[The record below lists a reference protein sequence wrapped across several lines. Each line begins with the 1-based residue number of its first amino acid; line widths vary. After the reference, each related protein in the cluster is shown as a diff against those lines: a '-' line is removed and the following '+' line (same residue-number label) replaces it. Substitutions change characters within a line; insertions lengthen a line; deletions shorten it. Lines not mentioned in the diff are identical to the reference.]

1 MSELKSIEWVIVGG
15 GIAGITAAE
24 ILTRN
29 GHQVVLIEKK
39 EELAGETSAV
49 FHEWM
54 HFGSLYTLFPGLN
67 RTLRYVLGGVDDL
80 IEYYSCFQ
88 NMNFVKSGKGIITNK
103 EGWFSNKKITFRFK
117 LKNRRLVLPW
127 IIGVSR
133 SSLLIKNIKEHD
145 WLRRKAGETS
155 IKITDY
161 IFKIPKIFL
170 EVITKKSDFYE
181 LETADHLM
189 NSRVIL
195 NDLLSSAIH
204 NGLVIKNNTELKAIQ
219 KLDDGY
225 SINITENG
233 LNKELKCNNLALA
246 SSKDIVNFIKA
257 NFSDS
262 YAPIVVAR
270 NIEEEKRS
278 FVNLDY
284 FPSTCINSIYKG
296 DGISMLGGISFK
308 TAEEC
313 KPYIEYIIEESKKI
327 NPNLEPIDSY
337 IGIKTELLFK
347 DQDRSYIYSIIQD
360 KDTGIWTLVPGKF
373 SLAFSMAVEFY
384 RKVAKKNPSKNLKQI
399 DDVNSFSESKINISD
414 HKYKQILDSNI

>member
-1 MSELKSIEWVIVGG
+1 MNEPKSIEWVIVGG

-29 GHQVVLIEKK
+29 GHQVVLIEKE
-39 EELAGETSAV
+39 EELASETSAV

-88 NMNFVKSGKGIITNK
+88 NMNFIKSDKGIIVDSK
-103 EGWFSNKKITFRFK
+103 GWFSNKKISFRFK

-127 IIGVSR
+127 IVGIAR
-133 SSLLIKNIKEHD
+133 SALLIKNIKEHD
-145 WLRRKAGETS
+145 WLRRKAGE
-155 IKITDY
+155 IKIKLTDY
-161 IFKIPKIFL
+161 IRKIPSLFI
-170 EVITKKSDFYE
+170 EVISKREDFYE

-195 NDLLSSAIH
+195 KDLLSAAIK
-204 NGLVIKNNTELKAIQ
+204 NGLIVKNKTELKEIK
-219 KLDDGY
+219 KLPNGY
-225 SINITENG
+225 ILIIEEGG
-233 LNKELKCNNLALA
+233 LKKELKCDNLALA
-246 SSKDIVNFIKA
+246 SSKDITNFVKA

-262 YAPIVVAR
+262 YAPIVVAK
-270 NIEEEKRS
+270 NIKEEKRS

-284 FPSTCINSIYKG
+284 FPSTCVNSVYKG

-308 TAEEC
+308 TVEEC
-313 KPYIEYIIEESKKI
+313 EPYIEYIIKESKKI
-327 NPNLEPIDSY
+327 NPSLEPIDSY

-347 DQDRSYIYSIIQD
+347 DQDRSYIYSIIQHGD
-360 KDTGIWTLVPGKF
+360 EGIWTLVPGKF

-384 RKVAKKNPSKNLKQI
+384 RKVSMRNPTKNLKI
-399 DDVNSFSESKINISD
+399 TNEENILLGNKINVSP
-414 HKYKQILDSNI
+414 HKYIQIINNKG